1 MSGLYRVSNDRRRSP
16 SATIHGVTDLDET
29 VFSKARPTSTDFM
42 EIGSSGLH
50 QYGGEIRNDFL
61 RQLQGK
67 QQYANYREMAD
78 NDPVV
83 GAMLQAIEMLIRSVD
98 WSVEP
103 SDADDE
109 RAVNEAEFVASC
121 MADMSNSWVDTL
133 ASIMGFLVYGYS
145 YHEVV
150 YKRRQGYTKDPR
162 TRSKHSDGRIGWRK
176 LPVRSQETI
185 ERWELD
191 NNGGIQ
197 GAYQNDPNAKGKG
210 VVFLPIEKS
219 LLFRTT
225 TKLNN
230 PQGRSILRNAYVP
243 WYYKRR
249 IQEIEAIGIERDL
262 AGLPV
267 ALVPPQMLSDSA
279 TPNERAAL
287 DAIKQIVRNIKR
299 DEQEGIV
306 FPLAYDPETGQKAY
320 DLTLLSTGGRR
331 QFDTDAII
339 GRYDQRIAMT
349 VLADF
354 LLLGHENVGTQALS
368 VSKVDLFLRSLDAY
382 ISEIVEV
389 FNQHAIPR
397 LMRLNGVDETF
408 SPYLSANLPKS
419 VDLGALG
426 SFITSMAQ
434 AGAPL
439 FPDETLEG
447 HLRSLAGLP
456 TGDAEEV

>member
-1 MSGLYRVSNDRRRSP
+1 M
-16 SATIHGVTDLDET
+16 TDLDPNL
-29 VFSKARPTSTDFM
+29 VAKARPSSTDFM
-42 EIGSSGLH
+42 EVGSSGLH
-50 QYGGEIRNDFL
+50 QYGGEIRQDFL

-67 QQYANYREMAD
+67 QAYANYREMSD
-78 NDPVV
+78 NDPVI
-83 GAMLQAIEMLIRSVD
+83 GAMLHAIEMMIRSVD

-103 SDADDE
+103 ADPDDE
-109 RAVNEAEFVASC
+109 RALVEAEFVSTC
-121 MADMSNSWVDTL
+121 LGDMSASWVDTL
-133 ASIMGFLVYGYS
+133 ASIMGFLVYGFS

-162 TRSKHSDGRIGWRK
+162 TRSKFEDGRIGWRK

-191 NNGGIQ
+191 DTGGIR
-197 GAYQNDPNAKGKG
+197 GAYQNDPNSKGKG
-210 VVFLPIEKS
+210 AVFLPIEKC

-230 PQGRSILRNAYVP
+230 PQGRSILRNAFTS

-279 TPNERAAL
+279 TAGERAAL

-299 DEQEGIV
+299 DEQEGVV
-306 FPLAYDPETGQKAY
+306 FPLAYDPETGNKAY

-339 GRYDQRIAMT
+339 ARYDQRIAMT

-354 LLLGHENVGTQALS
+354 LLLGHEKVGSQALS
-368 VSKVDLFLRSLDAY
+368 VSKVDLFVRSLDAFLA
-382 ISEIVEV
+382 EIAEV
-389 FNQHAIPR
+389 FNSHAIPR
-397 LMRLNGVDETF
+397 LMRLNGVDERL
-408 SPYLSANLPKS
+408 SPYLSFSTPKS
-419 VDLGALG
+419 IDLGEVG

-439 FPDETLEG
+439 FPDENLEG
-447 HLRSLAGLP
+447 YLRGLAGLP
-456 TGDAEEV
+456 TGDAEAV

>member
-1 MSGLYRVSNDRRRSP
+1 
-16 SATIHGVTDLDET
+16 
-29 VFSKARPTSTDFM
+29 M
-42 EIGSSGLH
+42 EVGSSGLH

-83 GAMLQAIEMLIRSVD
+83 GAMLHSIEMMIRSVE
-98 WSVEP
+98 WTIEP
-103 SDADDE
+103 SDAEDQ
-109 RAVNEAEFVASC
+109 RAIDEAEFVSSC
-121 MADMSNSWVDTL
+121 MGDMSNSWVDTL
-133 ASIMGFLVYGYS
+133 ASIMGFLVYGFS
-145 YHEVV
+145 YHEIV
-150 YKRRQGYTKDPR
+150 YKRRQGYTNDPR
-162 TRSKHSDGRIGWRK
+162 SRSKFSDGRIGWRK

-191 NNGGIQ
+191 KAGGIK
-197 GAYQNDPNAKGKG
+197 GGYQNDPNSQNNKG
-210 VVFLPIEKS
+210 VVFLPIEKC

-225 TKLNN
+225 TKMNN
-230 PQGRSILRNAYVP
+230 PQGRSILRNAFTS

-267 ALVPPQMLSDSA
+267 ALVPPQMLSDAA
-279 TPNERAAL
+279 TTGERAAL

-299 DEQEGIV
+299 DEQEGVV
-306 FPLAYDPETGQKAY
+306 FPLAYDPETGNKAF

-339 GRYDQRIAMT
+339 ARYDQRIAMT

-354 LLLGHENVGTQALS
+354 LLLGHEKVGSQALS
-368 VSKVDLFLRSLDAY
+368 VSKVELFIRSLDAY
-382 ISEIVEV
+382 LSEIAEV

-397 LMRLNGVDETF
+397 LMRLNGVSEEL
-408 SPYLSANLPKS
+408 SPHLSFTTPKS
-419 VDLGALG
+419 VDLGQVGA
-426 SFITSMAQ
+426 FITSMAQ

-456 TGDAEEV
+456 TGDAEEI